1 MENINIYLNTALC
14 LEQSKNPSSWT
25 TWLLRN
31 GPTAC
36 LKTCVYYQHMLHNI
50 PEVWS
55 PHTTHYLGIS
65 SQWMDDS
72 FRCKVLPFPPPITS
86 TISLGINTTGER
98 SISIVHGDTNE
109 TNMPRRIHGNAAP
122 RSATCFLWHVAS
134 GTPELWL
141 KSRVT
146 WMYRSALCR
155 ILRLEDFFSS
165 WETGNC
171 RFKSSKHS
179 FRCARR
185 FFSSLLWTSRVPAL
199 KQDSIITLSH

>member
-1 MENINIYLNTALC
+1 MYGSAIPPSYYLNNQPWHNYHCRT
-14 LEQSKNPSSWT
+14 QY
-25 TWLLRN
+25 LL
-31 GPTAC
+31 
-36 LKTCVYYQHMLHNI
+36 
-50 PEVWS
+50 
-55 PHTTHYLGIS
+55 
-65 SQWMDDS
+65 
-72 FRCKVLPFPPPITS
+72 
-86 TISLGINTTGER
+86 
-98 SISIVHGDTNE
+98 VHGDINE
-109 TNMPRRIHGNAAP
+109 MNMPRRIHGNAAP

-134 GTPELWL
+134 GTPELRL

-146 WMYRSALCR
+146 WMYRRALCR

-199 KQDSIITLSH
+199 KQGSIITLSHQLHRHNVTQTATHTRFWYSL